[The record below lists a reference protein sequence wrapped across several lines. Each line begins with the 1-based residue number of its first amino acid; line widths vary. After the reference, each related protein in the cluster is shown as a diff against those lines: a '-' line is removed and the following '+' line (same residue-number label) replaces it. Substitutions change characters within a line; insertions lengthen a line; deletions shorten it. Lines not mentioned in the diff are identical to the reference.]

1 MDVPDIHASLAEII
15 RDVLDD
21 PDFEVTAE
29 TSAAD
34 HSDWDSFSHI
44 SIIVA
49 VEMRFGIKFQT
60 AEIESACNVGDFAA
74 LIARKC
80 QAA

>member
-1 MDVPDIHASLAEII
+1 MDVPGINAALGDII

-21 PDFEVTAE
+21 PDFEVTPQ
-29 TSAAD
+29 TSAND
-34 HSDWDSFSHI
+34 HVDWDSFNHV

-49 VEMRFGIKFQT
+49 VEMRFGIKFRT
-60 AEIESACNVGDFAA
+60 AEIESACTVGEFAD

-80 QAA
+80 EAA

>member
-1 MDVPDIHASLAEII
+1 MDNPDIDAALADII

-21 PDFEVTAE
+21 PDFEVTPE
-29 TSAAD
+29 TTAAD
-34 HSDWDSFSHI
+34 HVDWDSFSHV
-44 SIIVA
+44 SIIVG

-60 AEIESACNVGDFAA
+60 AEIESTRTVGEFAD

-80 QAA
+80 EAA